1 MLEEIGKRARDVQT
15 AVGSLSSTCRNEV
28 LLAASE
34 GLLKN
39 QEEILEANEKDMERG
54 RSSGMAEGLL
64 DRLAL
69 NRERLEGMA
78 LSLRQIAA
86 LPDPVGQVTEVSKRP
101 NGLDIRKMRVPMG
114 VIGVIYEARPNVT
127 TDVFGLCFKSGNVTI
142 LKGGSDAVCSNAAV
156 VRMLREALKSRGVP
170 EDAVQLI
177 EDTSREAAKE
187 FMHMDRFLDLLIP
200 RGGAGL
206 IETVKRESTVPVI
219 QTGTGNCHVYV
230 DDPADIDMAVR
241 IIFNAK
247 TQRISVCNAEE
258 SLIVHRNMREALLPK
273 LETKLKEKQ
282 VELRADPEAGEF
294 LKDFVPASEEDWGK
308 EYLDYILSIKTV
320 GSLEE
325 AIRHINRYNTKH
337 SETIVTKDRG
347 HAEQFMREV
356 DAAAVY
362 WNASTRFTDGFE
374 FGFGAEIGISTQ
386 KLHARGPMGLEALT
400 TEKYIIYG
408 NGQIRS

>member
-156 VRMLREALKSRGVP
+156 VRMLREVLKSRGVP

-273 LETKLKEKQ
+273 LEKKLKEKQ

-386 KLHARGPMGLEALT
+386 KLHARGPMGLQALT